1 MASKRTVFYLS
12 DRTGITAETLG
23 GSLLTQFDG
32 VEFRQISVPFIQSEE
47 KARRTVAV
55 SYTHLTLPTICSV

>member
-32 VEFRQISVPFIQSEE
+32 IEFRQISVPFIQSEE
-47 KARRTVAV
+47 KGA
-55 SYTHLTLPTICSV
+55 THGGDDRQGGA